1 MGQSFSGSSRVLF
14 SVRRPTSCLPGITL
28 SVSAG
33 MFRVWSGGPSMCLPV
48 IAYCWATL
56 RAKPP
61 SVC

>member
-33 MFRVWSGGPSMCLPV
+33 MVRVWSGGPSMCLPV
-48 IAYCWATL
+48 IAYC
-56 RAKPP
+56 
-61 SVC
+61 